1 LHSFPSDNHEA
12 KKMLSGESLMKK
24 KSTSALFVFTLFM
37 AGASARSTSAQ
48 FNEHEA
54 AIRSVIAQFEE
65 GLHARDLKRIEA
77 VVADD
82 LVVLENGHR
91 NDGWQDFRD
100 HHLIPE
106 MKEPAHPQKNEIIK
120 VRATPQMGWGYTKTL
135 TSITRKSGEKAT
147 VELWSTYVIEKRGS
161 DWKIVLL
168 NWSIRIIPA
177 R

>member
-1 LHSFPSDNHEA
+1 LI
-12 KKMLSGESLMKK
+12 KK
-24 KSTSALFVFTLFM
+24 KLTSALFVFTLLM
-37 AGASARSTSAQ
+37 TGASFTSKSAAS
-48 FNEHEA
+48 NEHEA

-106 MKEPAHPQKNEIIK
+106 MKEPAHPQKTETIK
-120 VRATPQMGWGYTKTL
+120 VRATPQMGWGYTKIL
-135 TSITRKSGEKAT
+135 TPITRKSGEKAT
-147 VELWSTYVIEKRGS
+147 VELWSAYVVEKRESG
-161 DWKIVLL
+161 WKIVLL
-168 NWSIRIIPA
+168 DWSIRVIPTKKS
-177 R
+177 